1 MNTFDQI
8 LNRKE
13 SGSVKWDFMQ
23 QKLGLSETDLL
34 PMWVS
39 DYDFKAPQVVLDALQ
54 QRVEHGIFG
63 YAERDDA
70 YYQATMDWYQSQHDT
85 HIEREWITTVH
96 GVLPGLAMA
105 LQMLTEKGDGIVMQ
119 SPGYGSF
126 RKIIEFNDRLVV
138 ENPLKETEGKY
149 QLDFDHLE
157 SCFANG
163 AKAMIFCNPHNPT
176 GRVWSESEMIKVA
189 ELCELYQVWL
199 LSDEIWGDLVVGDA
213 QYYSALRLPKA
224 LTQRLIVATAA
235 SKTFGLSSL
244 RISNFM
250 IPDELLRARFI
261 RRLDA
266 HGMDVFNS
274 LSMSAATIAYQEC
287 SGWLIDLKNYLRSN
301 IAKLE
306 QFIQTELPEVKFV
319 VPQAGYLTWLDC
331 RALKLTDTELEQK
344 FVTAKLVP
352 SMGIA
357 FGKEGSGFVRLNL
370 GCPSAS
376 LDIALMRLKKALS

>member
-1 MNTFDQI
+1 MNDFDQI
-8 LNRKE
+8 PNRKN
-13 SGSVKWDFMQ
+13 SGSLKWDFIQ
-23 QKLGLSETDLL
+23 QKLGVVGTDLL

-39 DYDFKAPQVVLDALQ
+39 DYDFKAPPVVLDTLK

-70 YYQATMDWYQSQHDT
+70 YYQATIDWYHNQHDT
-85 HIEREWITTVH
+85 HVKREWITTVH
-96 GVLPGLAMA
+96 GVLPGLAIA
-105 LQMLTEKGDGIVMQ
+105 LQMLTNKGDSIVIQ

-126 RKIIEFNDRLVV
+126 RKIIEFNDRILV
-138 ENPLKETEGKY
+138 ENPLTETECDY

-157 SCFANG
+157 SCFAKG

-176 GRVWSESEMIKVA
+176 GRVWSESEITKVA
-189 ELCELYQVWL
+189 KLCEQYQVWL
-199 LSDEIWGDLVVGDA
+199 LSDEIWGDLVVSDT

-224 LTQRLIVATAA
+224 LSQRLIVATAA

-250 IPDELLRARFI
+250 IPNESLRAQFV

-274 LSMSAATIAYQEC
+274 LSMRAATIAYQEC
-287 SGWLIDLKNYLRSN
+287 SGWLNELKNYLRSN
-301 IAKLE
+301 IITLE
-306 QFIQTELPEVKFV
+306 QFVQTKLPKIKFLA
-319 VPQAGYLTWLDC
+319 PQAGYLAWLDC
-331 RALKLTDTELEQK
+331 RGLNLTDAELEQR
-344 FVTAKLVP
+344 FITAGLIP
-352 SMGIA
+352 SMGIS

-370 GCPSAS
+370 GCPAGT
-376 LDIALMRLKKALS
+376 LDTALLRMQQALS

>member
-1 MNTFDQI
+1 MNAFDQI

-13 SGSVKWDFMQ
+13 SGSLKWDFIQ
-23 QKLGLSETDLL
+23 QKLGLTGTDLL

-70 YYQATMDWYQSQHDT
+70 YYQATIDWYRNQHDT
-85 HIEREWITTVH
+85 CVEREWITTVH

-105 LQMLTEKGDGIVMQ
+105 LQMLTETGDGIVMQ

-126 RKIIEFNDRLVV
+126 RKIIEFNDRVVV
-138 ENPLKETEGKY
+138 ENPLTETEGDY

-157 SCFANG
+157 TCFANG

-176 GRVWSESEMIKVA
+176 GRVWSESEITKVA
-189 ELCELYQVWL
+189 ELCEQYQVWL

-213 QYYSALRLPKA
+213 PYYSALRLPQA

-250 IPDELLRARFI
+250 IPDESLRAQFT

-287 SGWLIDLKNYLRSN
+287 SDWLVDLKDYLRAN

-306 QFIQTELPEVKFV
+306 RFVQTELPEVKFV
-319 VPQAGYLTWLDC
+319 APQAGYLAWLDC
-331 RALKLTDTELEQK
+331 RVLNLTDTEIEQK
-344 FVTAKLVP
+344 FVSAGLVP

-357 FGKEGSGFVRLNL
+357 FGKEGAGFVRLNL
-370 GCPSAS
+370 GCPVGT
-376 LDIALMRLKKALS
+376 LDQALIRIKQALS

>member
-1 MNTFDQI
+1 MNAFDQI

-13 SGSVKWDFMQ
+13 SGSVKWDFIQ
-23 QKLGLSETDLL
+23 QKLGVTGTDLL

-39 DYDFKAPQVVLDALQ
+39 DYDFKAPQVVLEALQ
-54 QRVEHGIFG
+54 QRIEHGIFG
-63 YAERDDA
+63 YAERNDA
-70 YYQATMDWYQSQHDT
+70 YYQAIINWYQSQHNT
-85 HIEREWITTVH
+85 HIMREWITTVH

-105 LQMLTEKGDGIVMQ
+105 LQMLTEKGDHVVIQ

-126 RKIIEFNDRLVV
+126 RKIIEFNDRVVV
-138 ENPLKETEGKY
+138 ENPLTENEGNY
-149 QLDFDHLE
+149 QLDFEHLE

-176 GRVWSESEMIKVA
+176 GRVWSESEVTKVA
-189 ELCELYQVWL
+189 ELCEQYQVWL
-199 LSDEIWGDLVVGDA
+199 LSDEIWGDLVVGETK
-213 QYYSALRLPKA
+213 YHSVLRLPQT

-244 RISNFM
+244 RISNFI
-250 IPDELLRARFI
+250 IPSIPLRAQFT

-287 SGWLIDLKNYLRSN
+287 SDWLADLKNYLRAN

-306 QFIQTELPEVKFV
+306 LFVQTELPEVKFIT
-319 VPQAGYLTWLDC
+319 PQAGYLAWLDC
-331 RALKLTDTELEQK
+331 RALNLTDAELEQK
-344 FVTAKLVP
+344 FVSAGVVP

-357 FGKEGSGFVRLNL
+357 FGKEGAGFVRLNL
-370 GCPSAS
+370 GCPAS
-376 LDIALMRLKKALS
+376 TLDKALVRVQQALS